1 MLSLIEKAEKSLD
14 ADETERL
21 AKRIGRRDFSLEDLS
36 DQLQQLRRMG
46 PLSQLLEML
55 PRGGPFKGLDAS
67 SIDDGQLVRIQAMIS
82 SMTPKERRKPQILN
96 ASRKR
101 RITRGSGT
109 KVQDLNQLLKQYRQM
124 RKMMKRMK
132 GNWMKQALGR

>member
-1 MLSLIEKAEKSLD
+1 
-14 ADETERL
+14 
-21 AKRIGRRDFSLEDLS
+21 
-36 DQLQQLRRMG
+36 
-46 PLSQLLEML
+46 
-55 PRGGPFKGLDAS
+55 
-67 SIDDGQLVRIQAMIS
+67 
-82 SMTPKERRKPQILN
+82 MTPKERRKPQILN